1 MASIHSETDEIAFQI
16 DTKVL
21 STNFDWKI
29 CFSFFTEM
37 TYTNLGRIT
46 LGIHMKQTIETNWLS
61 AAVFCAIA
69 ALSVFANASSFIQSA
84 EIHTQES
91 AEVEIGEE
99 LFACHQRSRRS
110 EATDLK
116 SHYSPRP
123 NRRHAD
129 SPQGPQIAVPT
140 ERSAMNGIGAYLIV

>member
-1 MASIHSETDEIAFQI
+1 
-16 DTKVL
+16 
-21 STNFDWKI
+21 
-29 CFSFFTEM
+29 M
-37 TYTNLGRIT
+37 TYTNFDKVT
-46 LGIHMKQTIETNWLS
+46 LGIHMKQTIKTNWLS
-61 AAVFCAIA
+61 AAVLCAIA

-110 EATDLK
+110 AATDLK
-116 SHYSPRP
+116 SQYSLRP

-129 SPQGPQIAVPT
+129 SPQGPQIVVPT
-140 ERSAMNGIGAYLIV
+140 ERSTMNGIGAYLLV